1 MKIGVS
7 LIINLDCET
16 IKTRTHQ
23 VQNKNSI
30 EFYYKNK
37 IRIEQGCDKK
47 HTQN

>member
-7 LIINLDCET
+7 LIINPNRET
-16 IKTRTHQ
+16 KKTRTHQ
-23 VQNKNSI
+23 MQDNNSI